1 MQRYFDL
8 TTSHLTF
15 RLGVLILHSCLKVM
29 VQKLLS
35 EEHVS
40 RIAGYYVVEFG
51 AAAGL
56 LSLVCISAG
65 ASRVVATDYP
75 SPEVVIVDK

>member
-1 MQRYFDL
+1 
-8 TTSHLTF
+8 
-15 RLGVLILHSCLKVM
+15 M